1 MSRQMK
7 RPVYAGCTLDIEV
20 MACTDPK
27 SGKIRDA
34 KPKLRFK
41 DEAERVAHRMG
52 MALRR
57 FIRKFNATFR
67 AGDLYATL
75 TFDDDHE
82 VHTFKEARRVRDA
95 FWRRLRRAYPQTVMV
110 IVMGRGKSTSRI
122 HMHLVTQG
130 VPEEAIRKAWVW
142 GMVLEPIRVLRGHNY
157 YVNEDGEKADRG
169 ADFRGLAT
177 YLFNHWTEE
186 QGGHYYKGTRNMTQ
200 PEPEEPTEVKR
211 KYTADKPPRAPKGYL
226 YIGSDQTPYGYA
238 CYHYVIDPGGASGK
252 PRPT

>member
-1 MSRQMK
+1 MAMRMK
-7 RPVYAGCTLDIEV
+7 KRVYAGCTLDIEV
-20 MACTDPK
+20 MACTDPA
-27 SGKIRDA
+27 SGKIKDA
-34 KPKLRFK
+34 KPKLRFR
-41 DEAERVAHRMG
+41 DEAERAAHRMG

-57 FIRKFNATFR
+57 FVRKFNATFR

-82 VHTFKEARRVRDA
+82 VHTFGEARRVRNA
-95 FWRRLRRAYPQTVMV
+95 FWRRLRRAYPEAVMV

-142 GMVLEPIRVLRGHNY
+142 GMVLEPIRVLRSHNTY
-157 YVNEDGEKADRG
+157 DDVDHG
-169 ADFRGLAT
+169 ADFKGLAT
-177 YLFNHWTEE
+177 YLFGHWTEE
-186 QGGHYYKGTRNMTQ
+186 QGGHYYKGTRNMAQ
-200 PEPEEPTEVKR
+200 PEPETPTEVKV
-211 KYTADKPPRAPKGYL
+211 KYTADKPPKAPKGYL

-252 PRPT
+252 PRHI

>member
-20 MACTDPK
+20 MACTDPA

-41 DEAERVAHRMG
+41 DDAERAKHRMD
-52 MALRR
+52 MARRR

-75 TFDDDHE
+75 TFDDAHE
-82 VHTFKEARRVRDA
+82 VHTFSEARRIRNA
-95 FWRRLRRAYPQTVMV
+95 FWRRLRRAYPEAVMV

-122 HMHLVTQG
+122 HFHLVTQG
-130 VPEEAIRKAWVW
+130 VPEEAIKKAWVW
-142 GMVLEPIRVLRGHNY
+142 GMVLEPIRVLRGHNTY
-157 YVNEDGEKADRG
+157 DNVDHG

-177 YLFNHWTEE
+177 YLFDHWTEE
-186 QGGHYYKGTRNMTQ
+186 QGGHYYKGTKNMRQ
-200 PEPEEPTEVKR
+200 PDAEPQAEVKR
-211 KYTADKPPRAPKGYL
+211 KYTPDKPPKPPKGYL
-226 YIGSDQTPYGYA
+226 YIGCDPTPYGYA
-238 CYHYVIDPGGASGK
+238 CYHYVLDPSGRAGLE
-252 PRPT
+252 PAPT